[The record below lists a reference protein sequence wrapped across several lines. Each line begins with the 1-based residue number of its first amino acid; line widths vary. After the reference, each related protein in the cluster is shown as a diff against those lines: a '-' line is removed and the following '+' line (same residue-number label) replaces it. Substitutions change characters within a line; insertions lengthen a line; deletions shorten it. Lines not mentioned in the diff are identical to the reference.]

1 MVEGAEEEICYT
13 SAPVSLEVGL
23 ERIREEQLSLL
34 LSDAAVRRLISNGD
48 RLHYT
53 VEIFRVDI

>member
-1 MVEGAEEEICYT
+1 MEGADEEIYYT

-34 LSDAAVRRLISNGD
+34 LSDAAVRRFISNGD